1 MTLWIYSSNMKSL
14 NYRTLENR
22 SNLRNTIRNIIMKYW
37 ILSPWAL
44 KAFIF
49 YHMNYLTSLGT
60 PAKKYPWAIMKGPR
74 SFVETWSML
83 GEREIIDLIY
93 NLQRDGKIDGVCVD
107 VGAWVGKYS
116 LLMAKKAKKVICIEP
131 DKLNFK
137 FIKKNIELNNL
148 KNIEPIQAALDV
160 KDGTTKLYVS
170 HSTASHSIMKYGFGY
185 KVKTISLK
193 SLLDHIGENVD
204 LIKMDIEGAEFNILR
219 TLDKGMANQIRYWI
233 VECHSPK
240 KEDQH
245 ELEIIFRNNGYSVRW
260 INIINVDFPYLFA
273 SRS

>member
-1 MTLWIYSSNMKSL
+1 VKRLIF
-14 NYRTLENR
+14 RTLDNHPH
-22 SNLRNTIRNIIMKYW
+22 LRKTIRKIRMKYW
-37 ILSPWAL
+37 FCDPYAL
-44 KAFIF
+44 KAIVF
-49 YHMNYLTSLGT
+49 YHLNYLTSFNT
-60 PAKKYPWAIMKGPR
+60 PAKKYPWAVMKGPR
-74 SFVETWSML
+74 SFVETWNML

-93 NLQRDGKIDGVCVD
+93 NLQIDGKIDGVCVD

-170 HSTASHSIMKYGFGY
+170 HSTASHSIMRYGFGY

-193 SLLDHIGENVD
+193 SLLSHIGENVD
-204 LIKMDIEGAEFNILR
+204 LIKMDIERAEFNILR
-219 TLDKGMANQIRYWI
+219 SLDKETVNKIRNWI
-233 VECHSPK
+233 VECHSTK
-240 KEDQH
+240 KEDRL
-245 ELEIIFRNNGYSVRW
+245 ELENIFKKYSYSVRW
-260 INIINVDFPYLFA
+260 VNLNMDFPHLFA
-273 SRS
+273 YRS

>member
-1 MTLWIYSSNMKSL
+1 MNKIIYRFLKNHPKL
-14 NYRTLENR
+14 R
-22 SNLRNTIRNIIMKYW
+22 STLRNILLKYLW
-37 ILSPWAL
+37 FLKPIAL

-49 YHMNYLTSLGT
+49 YHLNYLTSFNT
-60 PAKKYPWAIMKGPR
+60 PAKKYPWAVMKGPR
-74 SFVETWSML
+74 SFVETWNML
-83 GEREIIDLIY
+83 GEGWIIDLIN
-93 NLQRDGKIDGVCVD
+93 NLQIDGKIDGICVD

-116 LLMAKKAKKVICIEP
+116 LLMAKKAKKVVCIEP

-170 HSTASHSIMKYGFGY
+170 HSTASHSGY

-240 KEDQH
+240 KEDQD

-273 SRS
+273 NRS